1 MPPLT
6 PSPTPL
12 EQDLLVN
19 RDVLPWVVQKFGG
32 TTVGKF
38 SETIVEKVAKY
49 IYAYIIYM
57 WYIYDQSLVKKK

>member
-6 PSPTPL
+6 PSSPAL
-12 EQDLLVN
+12 EHDLLVN
-19 RDVLPWVVQKFGG
+19 RDRLPWVVQKFGG

-49 IYAYIIYM
+49 IYACIYS
-57 WYIYDQSLVKKK
+57 DTL